1 MLHTWPGSHRLS
13 NHLLERWRKD
23 ACGSFTPGTF
33 AMCKFFGAAKE
44 GLDAVRHLLVLLC
57 QFGTCR
63 AYERPAV
70 SLTGLA
76 PLVDSTPVVALLFD

>member
-1 MLHTWPGSHRLS
+1 
-13 NHLLERWRKD
+13 
-23 ACGSFTPGTF
+23 
-33 AMCKFFGAAKE
+33 MCKFFGAAKE